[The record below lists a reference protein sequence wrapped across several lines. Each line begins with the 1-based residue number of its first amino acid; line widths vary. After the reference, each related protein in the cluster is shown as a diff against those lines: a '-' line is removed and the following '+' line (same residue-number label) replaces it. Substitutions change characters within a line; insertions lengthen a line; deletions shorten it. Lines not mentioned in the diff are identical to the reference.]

1 MQNVEKADVM
11 ASGRLVGCLALTNR
25 GLTAFE
31 YSPQWIESGFSI
43 SPFSMPLKPGL
54 YTSTNGSFE
63 YIAGVFDDCL
73 PDGWGRLLTDR
84 YLESQGLSSNQIN
97 VLTRLCILGESSA
110 GLLEFFPRLEES
122 KETEKFDLDALFRD
136 SRLILAD
143 KDIQCEDWRRLVDC
157 QISFIYGWRGC
168 RCQGV

>member
-25 GLTAFE
+25 GLVAFE

-54 YTSTNGSFE
+54 YTSANSSFE

-84 YLESQGLSSNQIN
+84 YLASIGIDYTQIFHRAPW
-97 VLTRLCILGESSA
+97 VIFSA
-110 GLLEFFPRLEES
+110 M
-122 KETEKFDLDALFRD
+122 
-136 SRLILAD
+136 AD
-143 KDIQCEDWRRLVDC
+143 HPAVQDQR
-157 QISFIYGWRGC
+157 SM
-168 RCQGV
+168 